1 MISHDFKPFPGI
13 ATDEVEV
20 RFQVAFE
27 TSPIGVQIN
36 SPDGRWLEANDAMC
50 ALLGYS
56 LDELRELTIFD
67 ITHPDD
73 LKTTR
78 ERYLNRM
85 EGSENAQRVEKRYIR
100 ADGSVVWVALSSTV
114 VRDDAGKP
122 LYTTAHIEDI
132 TERHH
137 AQAAL
142 AEAEE
147 RFRRAFDGAPIGMA
161 MVGIDGRWLRVNRAL
176 CELTGY
182 SRSEMLALTFQE
194 ITHPDDLERDLAQ
207 GELLLSGEKDAIRVE
222 KRYVRPDKS
231 IVWLAVF
238 VSLVLDASG
247 SPLYYVCQ
255 YEDIGDRMRAQLE
268 VERSLSLERE
278 HVERLRALDTMKD
291 QFVAS
296 VSHELRTPL
305 TSIQGYV
312 ELLLDETTGELNDDQ
327 SAFLATIGRNS
338 QRLARL
344 VTDLLFIA
352 GSDAGKLQLDLQDVD
367 LGKLVL
373 ESVDTARPHAESKGV
388 DFEVSVEAMPMSG
401 DPVRLGQLLDNL
413 VSNAVKFTPDRGRVR
428 VDLVRRDGNAVLEV
442 SDNGIGIPA
451 AEQANMFE
459 RFFRSTLATEGAIQ
473 GSGLGLS
480 IAKEIVE
487 NHGGTIGFESTEGQG
502 TTFRV
507 ALPLASGVLDEA
519 PVA

>member
-1 MISHDFKPFPGI
+1 MISHDFTSLPAIPD
-13 ATDEVEV
+13 DEVEV

-36 SPDGRWLEANDAMC
+36 SPDGRWLQANDAMC

-161 MVGIDGRWLRVNRAL
+161 MVAIDGRWLRVNRAL

-182 SRSEMLALTFQE
+182 SESEMLKLTFQE

-207 GELLLSGEKDAIRVE
+207 GELLLSGEADSIRVE

-231 IVWLAVF
+231 TVWLAVF
-238 VSLVLDASG
+238 VSLVLDTDG

-255 YEDIGDRMRAQLE
+255 YEDIGDRKRAQQE
-268 VERSLSLERE
+268 AERSLSLERE
-278 HVERLRALDTMKD
+278 HVERLRAVDSMKD
-291 QFVAS
+291 EFVAS

-327 SAFLATIGRNS
+327 SSFLATIGRNS
-338 QRLARL
+338 ARLARL
-344 VTDLLFIA
+344 VNDLLFIA
-352 GSDAGKLQLDLQDVD
+352 GSDAGRLELDLRDID
-367 LGKLVL
+367 LRTLVM
-373 ESVDTARPHAESKGV
+373 ECVETARPHADDEAV
-388 DFEVSVEAMPMSG
+388 TFEISADAMPMSG

-413 VSNAVKFTPDRGRVR
+413 VSNAVKFTPKEGRVR
-428 VDLVRRDGNAVLEV
+428 IDLVRCGTNAVLEV
-442 SDNGIGIPA
+442 SDNGIGIPHA
-451 AEQANMFE
+451 QQGKLFE
-459 RFFRSTLATEGAIQ
+459 RFFRSTLATESAIQ
-473 GSGLGLS
+473 GTGLGLS
-480 IAKEIVE
+480 IAKEIAE
-487 NHGGTIGFESTEGQG
+487 SHGGTIGFTSTEGQG

-507 ALPLASGVLDEA
+507 ELPLASLVEA
-519 PVA
+519 AVT